1 MSDSAKSIASMII
14 EELKTRNG
22 LMEDWDDIDL
32 DIQEEILET
41 LTKKTYQ
48 ILLSTI
54 IMGVPRS
61 G

>member
-14 EELKTRNG
+14 EELKTRNS

-41 LTKKTYQ
+41 LTN
-48 ILLSTI
+48 I

>member
-14 EELKTRNG
+14 EELKTRKG

-32 DIQEEILET
+32 DTQEEILET
-41 LTKKTYQ
+41 LTN
-48 ILLSTI
+48 I